1 MPVATRTPMS
11 TIMSTIMG
19 TVMSTDG
26 AARLTL
32 FAWLSPAFPVGG
44 FAFSHGLE
52 WAMEAGDAADAGA
65 LERWLGDLLRHGAPR
80 ADGVLLAAVWR
91 APDEIAAINELALAL
106 APSSERRLETAAQG
120 TAFLAAVAAAWPVP
134 GLASFARFFAGRD
147 LAYPV
152 AVGFAAAAHAVPLRA
167 TLELFAQAMVG
178 NLVSA
183 ALRLGAI
190 GQSEGQAIVARLAPA
205 VLDLATWAEHAT
217 LDDIGTCAWRS
228 DIAAMRHET
237 QYSRLF
243 RS

>member
-1 MPVATRTPMS
+1 MAE
-11 TIMSTIMG
+11 
-19 TVMSTDG
+19 G
-26 AARLTL
+26 AARLAL

-52 WAMEAGDAADAGA
+52 WAIECGDVRGVADLRAWLEDLLQHGAVRADA
-65 LERWLGDLLRHGAPR
+65 
-80 ADGVLLAAVWR
+80 VLLAAVWR
-91 APDEIAAINELALAL
+91 EPDGLAAVNELALAL
-106 APSSERRLETAAQG
+106 APSSERHLETAAQG
-120 TAFLAAVAAAWPVP
+120 TAFLAAVTAAWPAPALVRM
-134 GLASFARFFAGRD
+134 ARTLEGRD

-152 AVGFAAAAHAVPLRA
+152 AVGAAAAAHAIGLRA
-167 TLELFAQAMVG
+167 TLETFAQATVS

-190 GQSEGQAIVARLAPA
+190 GQSEGQAIIAGLAPA
-205 VLDLATWAEHAT
+205 VLDLAAWAEATT
-217 LDDIGTCAWRS
+217 LDDLGTCAWRS

>member
-1 MPVATRTPMS
+1 MHMGPSMITERATRL
-11 TIMSTIMG
+11 
-19 TVMSTDG
+19 
-26 AARLTL
+26 AL
-32 FAWLSPAFPVGG
+32 FAWLSPAFPVGS

-52 WAMEAGDAADAGA
+52 GAVEAADVTDGA
-65 LERWLGDLLRHGAPR
+65 TLEAWLDDLLRHGAPR
-80 ADGVLLAAVWR
+80 ADGVLLAAARR
-91 APDEIAAINELALAL
+91 APAEIGSINELALAL
-106 APSSERRLETAAQG
+106 APSSERHLETAAQG
-120 TAFLAAVAAAWPVP
+120 TAFLKAVTAAWPAP
-134 GLASFARFFAGRD
+134 GLVALERDLEGRD

-152 AVGFAAAAHAVPLRA
+152 AVGVAAAAHALPVRDVLEIFTLA
-167 TLELFAQAMVG
+167 TVS

-190 GQSEGQAIVARLAPA
+190 GQSHGQAIVARLAPS
-205 VLDLATWAEHAT
+205 VLDLAAWAERAT